1 MSGAADSL
9 DAGAGAVPAL
19 FLDFDGT
26 ITQEDTLVLLLDR
39 FGRRLPDGRDWRAIE
54 FDDSLPENVKLQA
67 EMDLLDLPLD
77 EALDWLD
84 EAAPLREGCG
94 GFLGEARS
102 HGLDPV
108 VLSGGFV
115 EIIQRRLGGLL
126 PLVAEVR
133 ANGLE
138 RDPVNGRWR
147 VVPAITPR
155 VRNQCNHCK
164 TWHLR
169 EVQAAGQ
176 PVVYVGDGST
186 DFCPARESDL
196 VFARSSLAAQL
207 ASEGR
212 RYMPFTTFQPV
223 TEEMR
228 RRGWRL
234 PGRVAAAAR

>member
-1 MSGAADSL
+1 V
-9 DAGAGAVPAL
+9 VPAL

-26 ITQEDTLVLLLDR
+26 LTEEDTLVLLLDR

-54 FDDSLPENVKLQA
+54 FDESLPENVKLQA
-67 EMDLLDLPLD
+67 EMDLLDLPLE

-84 EAAPLREGCG
+84 GASPLREGCG
-94 GFLGEARS
+94 GFLREARE
-102 HGLDPV
+102 HGLAPV

-115 EIIQRRLGGLL
+115 EIIERRLGDLL

-133 ANGLE
+133 ANRLE
-138 RDPVNGRWR
+138 RDAGNGRWV
-147 VVPAITPR
+147 VVPAATPR
-155 VRNQCNHCK
+155 VRNLCNHCK

-169 EVQAAGQ
+169 GAQAAGQ

-212 RYMPFTTFQPV
+212 SFMPFTTFQPV

-234 PGRVAAAAR
+234 PGRSAAAPR